1 MVRKHIRRNHYKNRA
16 AKMRAKII
24 RSLTFCLKAV
34 AVVAVL
40 HLVSFLF
47 ILCHDFLTQCE
58 YFRTESLVVTGADR
72 LSEEQVIKQAELN
85 KGMNILSV
93 NLSIAR
99 KRLLAHSWI
108 VEAEVSRELPSSIN
122 IRIKEQKPFAILDLG
137 RKFVINTNGEIFK
150 EMDASDPVNLPIIS
164 GLEFADINVR
174 GKPRS
179 IPYNAVMN
187 ILELG
192 QKPES
197 VIPIKLIN
205 RIHVDREIGLT
216 VYAFDRIKEIKIGY
230 DDYKGKYAKLKNV
243 LLFLKKREDFSH
255 LESIDLK
262 NLNRIVINP
271 RRIESPAED
280 QKEV

>member
-24 RSLTFCLKAV
+24 RGLTFCLKAV

-47 ILCHDFLTQCE
+47 ILCHDFLTQCD
-58 YFRTESLVVTGADR
+58 YFRTENLVVTGADR
-72 LSEEQVIKQAELN
+72 LSEEQVIKQAGLN
-85 KGMNILSV
+85 KGINILSV
-93 NLSIAR
+93 NLSITR
-99 KRLLAHSWI
+99 KKLLAHSLI

-137 RKFVINTNGEIFK
+137 RKFVINANGEIFK

-174 GKPRS
+174 GKSRS

-197 VIPIKLIN
+197 VIPIKIIN

-216 VYAFDRIKEIKIGY
+216 VYAFERIKAIKIGY
-230 DDYKGKYAKLKNV
+230 DDYTDKYAKLKNV
-243 LLFLKKREDFSH
+243 LLFLKKREGFSH
-255 LESIDLK
+255 LESIDLN

-271 RRIESPAED
+271 IRIESPAED
-280 QKEV
+280 HKEV

>member
-1 MVRKHIRRNHYKNRA
+1 
-16 AKMRAKII
+16 MRAKII
-24 RSLTFCLKAV
+24 RRLTFCLKAV
-34 AVVAVL
+34 AVIAAL

-47 ILCHDFLTQCE
+47 ILCHDFLTQCD

-85 KGMNILSV
+85 KGINILSV

-108 VEAEVSRELPSSIN
+108 AEAEVSRELPSSIN
-122 IRIKEQKPFAILDLG
+122 IRIKEQKPLAVIDLG
-137 RKFVINTNGEIFK
+137 RKFMINANGEVFK

-179 IPYNAVMN
+179 IPYNAVMD

-197 VIPIKLIN
+197 VIPIKLLK

-216 VYAFDRIKEIKIGY
+216 VYAFDRIKAIKIGY
-230 DDYKGKYAKLKNV
+230 DDYTGKYAKLKNV
-243 LLFLKKREDFSH
+243 LLFLKKRDGYSH
-255 LESIDLK
+255 LESIDLN

-271 RRIESPAED
+271 IKIESPAED
-280 QKEV
+280 HKEV

>member
-174 GKPRS
+174 GKTRS

-216 VYAFDRIKEIKIGY
+216 VYAFDRIKAIKIGY

-243 LLFLKKREDFSH
+243 LLFLKKREGFSH

>member
-1 MVRKHIRRNHYKNRA
+1 LVRKHIRRNHYKNRA

-58 YFRTESLVVTGADR
+58 YFRTESLVVTGADI

-174 GKPRS
+174 GKTRS

-255 LESIDLK
+255 LESIDLN

>member
-1 MVRKHIRRNHYKNRA
+1 
-16 AKMRAKII
+16 MRAKII

-122 IRIKEQKPFAILDLG
+122 IRIKEQKPFAILDLD

-216 VYAFDRIKEIKIGY
+216 VYAFDRIKAIKIGY

-243 LLFLKKREDFSH
+243 LLFLKKREGFSH

>member
-1 MVRKHIRRNHYKNRA
+1 MVRKHIRSNHYKNRGA
-16 AKMRAKII
+16 IMRAKII
-24 RSLTFCLKAV
+24 RRFTFCLKAL

-47 ILCHDFLTQCE
+47 ILCHDFLTQCD

-85 KGMNILSV
+85 KGINILSV

-99 KRLLAHSWI
+99 KKLLAHSWI
-108 VEAEVSRELPSSIN
+108 AEAEVNRELPSSIN

-137 RKFVINTNGEIFK
+137 RKFVINANGEIFK

-197 VIPIKLIN
+197 VIPIKIIK

-216 VYAFDRIKEIKIGY
+216 IHAFDRIKAIKIGY
-230 DDYKGKYAKLKNV
+230 NNYSSKYAQLKKV
-243 LLFLKKREDFSH
+243 LLYLQKRDGFSR
-255 LESIDLK
+255 LESIDLN
-262 NLNRIVINP
+262 NLDRIVVNP
-271 RRIESPAED
+271 MSVESPAGD
-280 QKEV
+280 HKEV

>member
-1 MVRKHIRRNHYKNRA
+1 MVRKHIRRNHYKKRA

-47 ILCHDFLTQCE
+47 ILGHDFLTQCD

-72 LSEEQVIKQAELN
+72 LSEEQVIKQAELE
-85 KGMNILSV
+85 KGINILSV

-137 RKFVINTNGEIFK
+137 RKFVINANGEIFK

-174 GKPRS
+174 GKSRS

-197 VIPIKLIN
+197 VIPIKSIN

-216 VYAFDRIKEIKIGY
+216 VYAFDRIKAIKIGY
-230 DDYKGKYAKLKNV
+230 DDYTDKYAKLKNV
-243 LLFLKKREDFSH
+243 LLFLKKGDGFSH
-255 LESIDLK
+255 LESIDLN
-262 NLNRIVINP
+262 NLNRIVVNP
-271 RRIESPAED
+271 IRIESPAED
-280 QKEV
+280 HKEV

>member
-24 RSLTFCLKAV
+24 RGLTFCLKAV

-47 ILCHDFLTQCE
+47 ILCHDFVTQCE
-58 YFRTESLVVTGADR
+58 YFRAESLVVTGADR
-72 LSEEQVIKQAELN
+72 LSEEQVIKQAELE
-85 KGMNILSV
+85 KGINILSV
-93 NLSIAR
+93 NLSITR
-99 KRLLAHSWI
+99 KKLLAHSLI

-137 RKFVINTNGEIFK
+137 RKFVINANGEIFK

-174 GKPRS
+174 GKSRS

-197 VIPIKLIN
+197 VIPIKIIN

-216 VYAFDRIKEIKIGY
+216 VYAFDRIKAIKIGY
-230 DDYKGKYAKLKNV
+230 DDYTDKYAKLKNV
-243 LLFLKKREDFSH
+243 LLFLKKGDGFSH
-255 LESIDLK
+255 LESIDLN
-262 NLNRIVINP
+262 NLNRIVVNP
-271 RRIESPAED
+271 IRIESPAED
-280 QKEV
+280 HKEV

>member
-24 RSLTFCLKAV
+24 RGLTFCLKAV

-47 ILCHDFLTQCE
+47 ILCHDFLTQCD
-58 YFRTESLVVTGADR
+58 YFRTENLVVTGADR
-72 LSEEQVIKQAELN
+72 LSEEQVIKQAGLN
-85 KGMNILSV
+85 KGINILSV
-93 NLSIAR
+93 NLSITR
-99 KRLLAHSWI
+99 KKLLAHSLI

-137 RKFVINTNGEIFK
+137 RKFVINANGEIFK

-174 GKPRS
+174 GKSRS

-197 VIPIKLIN
+197 VIPIKIIN

-216 VYAFDRIKEIKIGY
+216 VYAFERIKAIKIGY
-230 DDYKGKYAKLKNV
+230 DDYTGKYAKLKNV
-243 LLFLKKREDFSH
+243 LLFLEKREGFSH
-255 LESIDLK
+255 LESIDLN

-271 RRIESPAED
+271 IRIESPAED
-280 QKEV
+280 HKEV

>member
-24 RSLTFCLKAV
+24 RRLTFCLKAV
-34 AVVAVL
+34 AVIAAL

-47 ILCHDFLTQCE
+47 ILCHDFLTQCD
-58 YFRTESLVVTGADR
+58 YFRTENLVVTGADR

-85 KGMNILSV
+85 KGINILSV

-108 VEAEVSRELPSSIN
+108 AEAEVSRELPSSIN

-137 RKFVINTNGEIFK
+137 RKFIINANGEIFK

-164 GLEFADINVR
+164 GLQFADINVH

-197 VIPIKLIN
+197 VIPNRLIK

-216 VYAFDRIKEIKIGY
+216 VYAFDRIKAIKIGY
-230 DDYKGKYAKLKNV
+230 DDYPGKYAKLKNV
-243 LLFLKKREDFSH
+243 LLFLKKRDGFSH
-255 LESIDLK
+255 LESIDLN

-271 RRIESPAED
+271 IRIESPAED
-280 QKEV
+280 HKEV

>member
-1 MVRKHIRRNHYKNRA
+1 
-16 AKMRAKII
+16 MRAKII
-24 RSLTFCLKAV
+24 RRFTFCLKAV
-34 AVVAVL
+34 AVIATL
-40 HLVSFLF
+40 HLVSFFF
-47 ILCHDFLTQCE
+47 ILCHDFLTQCD

-72 LSEEQVIKQAELN
+72 LSEEQVIKQAKLN
-85 KGMNILSV
+85 KGINILSV

-99 KRLLAHSWI
+99 KRLLAHPWI
-108 VEAEVSRELPSSIN
+108 AEAEVSRELPSSIN
-122 IRIKEQKPFAILDLG
+122 IRIKEQKPLAVLDLG
-137 RKFVINTNGEIFK
+137 RKFMINANGEVFK

-164 GLEFADINVR
+164 GLEFADINVH

-197 VIPIKLIN
+197 VIPNKLIK

-216 VYAFDRIKEIKIGY
+216 VYAFDRIKAIKIGY
-230 DDYKGKYAKLKNV
+230 DDYTNKYAKLKNV
-243 LLFLKKREDFSH
+243 LLFLKKGDDFSH
-255 LESIDLK
+255 LESIDLN

-271 RRIESPAED
+271 IRIESPAED
-280 QKEV
+280 HKEV

>member
-1 MVRKHIRRNHYKNRA
+1 
-16 AKMRAKII
+16 MRAKII

-216 VYAFDRIKEIKIGY
+216 VYAFDRIKAIKIGY

-255 LESIDLK
+255 LESIDLN

>member
-1 MVRKHIRRNHYKNRA
+1 
-16 AKMRAKII
+16 MRAKII
-24 RSLTFCLKAV
+24 RGLTFCLKAV

>member
-16 AKMRAKII
+16 AKMRAKIL

-99 KRLLAHSWI
+99 KRLLAHPWI
-108 VEAEVSRELPSSIN
+108 AEAEVSRELPSSIN

-174 GKPRS
+174 GKTRS

-255 LESIDLK
+255 LESIDLN

>member
-174 GKPRS
+174 GKTRS

-255 LESIDLK
+255 LESIDLN